1 MDADVIVVGYVP
13 SAQGEAALGA
23 AIVEAGR
30 RGARLHV
37 VNASNA
43 EAYVDNGL
51 ADDDQLVALRRTLA
65 DSGVAHEVEQNV
77 GRMDPAEEIVRAA
90 ERLGAGLVVIGLR
103 RRTAVGKLLLGS
115 TAQRVLLQASCPVLA
130 VKA

>member
-1 MDADVIVVGYVP
+1 MDDGVIVVGYVP
-13 SAQGEAALGA
+13 SPQGEAALRA
-23 AIVEAGR
+23 ALVEAGR

-51 ADDDQLVALRRTLA
+51 ADGEQIAGLRRRLA
-65 DSGVAHEVEQNV
+65 ESGVHHAVEQSV
-77 GRMDPAEEIVRAA
+77 GRMDPAEEIVGAA
-90 ERLGAGLVVIGLR
+90 ERLEAGLVVIGLR
-103 RRTAVGKLLLGS
+103 RRTPVGKLLMGS
-115 TAQRVLLQASCPVLA
+115 TAQRVLLQAPCPVLA